1 MKFPGGYVPGLILDP
16 EEGIEAAIYAKNK
29 GIDYSFK
36 EDPFG
41 AGLSDVAHLADGFT
55 VMGNESLKSQ
65 AMSIDDQFAAITDK
79 FGLPKNPVRT
89 ESIVSNSTNASAG
102 PRKQKSV
109 ISKAADRL
117 SKPKGG
123 KNVKPI
129 KKENK
134 GLFFTFLSSYRLL
147 TPAFFEY
154 RCRLI
159 NGYVWTGRK
168 WLWISK

>member
-1 MKFPGGYVPGLILDP
+1 
-16 EEGIEAAIYAKNK
+16 
-29 GIDYSFK
+29 
-36 EDPFG
+36 
-41 AGLSDVAHLADGFT
+41 
-55 VMGNESLKSQ
+55 MGNESLKSQ

-134 GLFFTFLSSYRLL
+134 GFSYIFVELASFFKSASLK
-147 TPAFFEY
+147 Y

-168 WLWISK
+168 WVWISK

>member
-1 MKFPGGYVPGLILDP
+1 
-16 EEGIEAAIYAKNK
+16 
-29 GIDYSFK
+29 
-36 EDPFG
+36 
-41 AGLSDVAHLADGFT
+41 
-55 VMGNESLKSQ
+55 MGNESLKNQ
-65 AMSIDDQFAAITDK
+65 AMSIDDQFAAISEK

-147 TPAFFEY
+147 KPAFFEY

-168 WLWISK
+168 WVWISK